1 MSDALSRTRRA
12 LDLIP
17 YILEHQGI
25 SMDELADRFNI
36 STEVLYEDLNLL
48 FCCGLPGY
56 TPLELIDISFDDG
69 VVSVS
74 NPQELDKPRKLSKQ
88 ELLRLYLGL
97 DLLAQFAP
105 EKLMGNV
112 DSLRSQISDL
122 LKAGKPIEILNDVNR
137 ELVRSILNAINN
149 NDTLSF
155 EYASANSDTL
165 ALRSAVP
172 LSINQ
177 NTNGIYLEGV
187 ELSTNSQ
194 KVFRLDRMKNLTIG
208 EPVIGLSEIK
218 TSHSTKLGVELHVDD
233 SAQGFLIQNSQ
244 LVLESHKVEGGYRV
258 ILREVSENWII
269 SEVFAYGG
277 LVSLLS
283 PTALAE
289 KISELAINRLKNT

>member
-1 MSDALSRTRRA
+1 MKNS
-12 LDLIP
+12 
-17 YILEHQGI
+17 
-25 SMDELADRFNI
+25 
-36 STEVLYEDLNLL
+36 LN
-48 FCCGLPGY
+48 
-56 TPLELIDISFDDG
+56 
-69 VVSVS
+69 
-74 NPQELDKPRKLSKQ
+74 
-88 ELLRLYLGL
+88 
-97 DLLAQFAP
+97 
-105 EKLMGNV
+105 
-112 DSLRSQISDL
+112 
-122 LKAGKPIEILNDVNR
+122 
-137 ELVRSILNAINN
+137 
-149 NDTLSF
+149 F

-165 ALRSAVP
+165 TLRSAVP

-177 NTNGIYLEGV
+177 NTNGIYLDGV

-194 KVFRLDRMKNLTIG
+194 KIFRLDRMKNLTIG